1 MQEESSYVPPTDKV
15 GILTASV
22 LLTFTLTHILST
34 PEFTISIQLPGF
46 YFAFPLSLGTLMTV
60 LAAGLTAAG
69 MDWLLRSHPSLQGKN
84 SREHWLL
91 PTLTSFVVGI
101 TLAILPNNAAWWIT
115 FGISA
120 ILLALVFIGEYVV
133 VEPATPNY
141 ALARAGLTALS
152 YALFLILI
160 TALRLT
166 GVRLIFIIPALFVTS
181 SLIALRILHLDGTD
195 RWDYPWAAGIGLI
208 CTQFGTG
215 LHYWPLTAL
224 QFGLILTGLLYSLS
238 TFSANI
244 TEGLPMRR
252 AMLEPGIILTFA
264 WGAAVFFR

>member
-1 MQEESSYVPPTDKV
+1 MQEESSYLSPTDKV

-34 PEFTISIQLPGF
+34 PEFTISVQLPGF
-46 YFAFPLSLGTLMTV
+46 YFAFPLSFGTAMTV

-69 MDWLLRSHPSLQGKN
+69 MDWLLRGHPSLQGKS
-84 SREHWLL
+84 SRKHWLL

-101 TLAILPNNAAWWIT
+101 TLAILPNNTAWWIT

-120 ILLALVFIGEYVV
+120 ILLALVFIAEYVV
-133 VEPATPNY
+133 VEPAAPNY

-166 GVRLIFIIPALFVTS
+166 GARLIFIIPALFLTS
-181 SLIALRILHLDGTD
+181 GLIALRILHLDGAD
-195 RWDYPWAAGIGLI
+195 RWDFPWAAGIGLI
-208 CTQFGTG
+208 CTQFGAS

-224 QFGLILTGLLYSLS
+224 QFGLALTGLLYALT
-238 TFSANI
+238 TFSAGI
-244 TEGLPMRR
+244 AEGLSMRR
-252 AMLEPGIILTFA
+252 AALEPGVILAVA
-264 WGAAVFFR
+264 WGAAAFFR